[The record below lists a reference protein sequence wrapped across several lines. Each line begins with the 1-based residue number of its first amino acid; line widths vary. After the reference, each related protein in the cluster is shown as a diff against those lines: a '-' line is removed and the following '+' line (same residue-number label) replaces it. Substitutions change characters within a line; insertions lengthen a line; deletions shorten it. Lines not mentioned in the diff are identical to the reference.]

1 MLSRTIIFL
10 WLYYFIAVDILNP
23 ERKVC
28 VNAQRFST
36 SISCPVNF
44 QSIWCTCSLLQ
55 FEQVGV
61 FCDKTAGSIEQ
72 LIFSL
77 TPLAGIGAIDILRI
91 SNTPIHTLKSRAFGS
106 LIVRR
111 LVLANNSL
119 VEIEK
124 AAFTGPLLDSLEELE
139 ISWNALTAIPKD
151 GIANL
156 KRLKSLS
163 VTNSRI
169 TNVEPFTFL
178 HFYSR
183 NAIETL
189 DLSGNQLTSL
199 PAQSLL
205 GLEGLRRLTLDKNQI
220 LDIPNDAI
228 QTVSNSLEELWLG
241 VNQIHSIGKLPSM
254 PKLKALSLDVN
265 RISTI
270 STDTFENTPN
280 ILYLHLSNNAFSEI
294 DFRMFQRIGQ
304 LKLLSMNY
312 NMISRLDKETFQFIP
327 SLVRLELSNCFIS
340 SIEEDTFNS
349 IPKIQFISL
358 SNNKLRKLPQR
369 VFSSLPRLIALDL
382 SRNMISHVE
391 DFAFSGLSSLQLLDL
406 SNNQI
411 ERLPPNILF
420 NTFYSENVSTDPTR
434 NSVRVLNLHD
444 NPWNCDKNIVW
455 MIEWLK
461 KNPDIQ
467 ITLPGNLPTSCD
479 KPPKLKGTPLRSVDD
494 SVITHLVP
502 LQKPDYLSQTSVS
515 LHKWQLTKPTPQVI
529 VSPTSTPTTAHIPNV
544 TVVDINSSIA
554 IATTTTNAD
563 LTPLSRKVES
573 DNFMN
578 AKITNTTKTV
588 LAETN
593 VAGTILVVVCIS
605 ITLFGLVLIVVR
617 TYQRLDA
624 GHHYS
629 INGCNTSAGS
639 QTREPVYSHRTGK
652 VAAWKAKHN
661 STVFYSPSELGCPPS
676 RQLSSLECARRHH
689 SSPSTVMRESFFWF

>member
-10 WLYYFIAVDILNP
+10 WLYYFVDIFNP
-23 ERKVC
+23 ERIIG
-28 VNAQRFST
+28 VNAQRFPT
-36 SISCPVNF
+36 SISCPINF
-44 QSIWCTCSLLQ
+44 QSTWCTCSLLQ

-72 LIFSL
+72 VIYSL
-77 TPLAGIGAIDILRI
+77 TPLASIGAIEFLRI
-91 SNTPIHTLKSRAFGS
+91 SNTPIHTLKPRAFGS
-106 LIVRR
+106 LIVRH
-111 LVLANNSL
+111 LVLLNNSL

-124 AAFTGPLLDSLEELE
+124 EAFTGHLLDSLEELE
-139 ISWNALTAIPKD
+139 ISWNTLTAIPKD

-163 VTNSRI
+163 ITNSRI
-169 TNVEPFTFL
+169 TNIEPFTFL

-183 NAIETL
+183 NSIETL
-189 DLSGNQLTSL
+189 DLSGNQLTSV

-220 LDIPNDAI
+220 SDIPTDAI
-228 QTVSNSLEELWLG
+228 QTVYNSLEELWLG
-241 VNQIHSIGKLPSM
+241 VNQIHSVGKLPSM

-270 STDTFENTPN
+270 STDSFENTPN
-280 ILYLHLSNNAFSEI
+280 LLYLHLSNNAFSEI

-312 NMISRLDKETFQFIP
+312 NMISRLDKETFQFVP

-358 SNNKLRKLPQR
+358 SNNKLRKVPQR
-369 VFSSLPRLIALDL
+369 VFSSLPRVIAMDL

-411 ERLPPNILF
+411 ERLPPNILY

-434 NSVRVLNLHD
+434 NTVRVLNLHD

-461 KNPDIQ
+461 KNSDIQ

-479 KPPKLKGTPLRSVDD
+479 KPIQLKGTPLRSVDD
-494 SVITHLVP
+494 SLLTRLTQS
-502 LQKPDYLSQTSVS
+502 QKPDSLTQTS
-515 LHKWQLTKPTPQVI
+515 LHKWQLTKTTPQVI
-529 VSPTSTPTTAHIPNV
+529 ASPTSTTTTAHIPNT
-544 TVVDINSSIA
+544 TVVDSNSSIVT
-554 IATTTTNAD
+554 TTTTNAD
-563 LTPLSRKVES
+563 LLPSLRRRVDS
-573 DNFMN
+573 DNFN
-578 AKITNTTKTV
+578 AHITNTTKTV

-605 ITLFGLVLIVVR
+605 ITLFGLVLIVLR
-617 TYQRLDA
+617 TCQRLNA

-639 QTREPVYSHRTGK
+639 QTREPVYSPRTGK